1 MGPTTTLI
9 AYQAERERI
18 RCLKSSEIKNK
29 ATDVVGSYKILLSM
43 IYFPITTA
51 IHSCLFYKALNRF
64 TDWES
69 EKCWKVCLLIPLL
82 MPLYA
87 LALVKS
93 YDSLGRS
100 FKKLKFL
107 FARIFKRSV
116 YTQFDAKRKE
126 LSQEIMNMVEKY
138 GGEVIKDFATNRIV
152 KPDEIQ
158 PNSSQMIMQEE

>member
-1 MGPTTTLI
+1 
-9 AYQAERERI
+9 
-18 RCLKSSEIKNK
+18 
-29 ATDVVGSYKILLSM
+29 
-43 IYFPITTA
+43 
-51 IHSCLFYKALNRF
+51 
-64 TDWES
+64 
-69 EKCWKVCLLIPLL
+69 